1 MPLLT
6 LFCVQIY
13 FINHFIFSEF
23 KGVFPFIHDYVATI
37 LQSFK
42 ILFFTFSYY
51 FFISLATMIG
61 MVPGDCYFYVC
72 CVNFYFLR
80 KKKFIVVLWM
90 HLWPKQICYFLTY
103 FRKIK
108 HLEKMYFFQKQ
119 TNKQTNERANKQTN
133 KPFLDFKLSVKK
145 ILQLGGFDLHL
156 PFWII
161 QVPFCQTRWP
171 FIKQRALFQEPSD
184 SILHF
189 KLKINYFF
197 KFFIWNTFITYFA
210 HNEVYVIK
218 SEQWLWKI
226 N

>member
-1 MPLLT
+1 MTCIQLYGNESFKNEVNLLILNAT
-6 LFCVQIY
+6 TDFVLCT
-13 FINHFIFSEF
+13 NIFH
-23 KGVFPFIHDYVATI
+23 KPFYLLWIQGCFSFYSYYVATI

-133 KPFLDFKLSVKK
+133 LFL
-145 ILQLGGFDLHL
+145 IL
-156 PFWII
+156 
-161 QVPFCQTRWP
+161 
-171 FIKQRALFQEPSD
+171 
-184 SILHF
+184 
-189 KLKINYFF
+189 N
-197 KFFIWNTFITYFA
+197 
-210 HNEVYVIK
+210 
-218 SEQWLWKI
+218 
-226 N
+226 